1 MIFDTFTRP
10 LTDLR
15 ISVTDRCN
23 FRCHYCMPSDIFG
36 HDYVFLRK
44 KEILT
49 FEEIARLARIFSQLG
64 VSKIRL
70 TGGEPLLRA
79 DLEVLINKLAQTPGI
94 KDIALTT
101 NGYHLREKARLLREA
116 GLQRLTIS
124 LDTLKP
130 DVLKKIAGEHL
141 ELNRV
146 LDGISAAMEAGF
158 APIKLNAV
166 IQKGVNDSEILDLAT
181 FAKVNGHIMR
191 FIEYMDVGTL
201 NGWRMDQV
209 VSAQEILRIISA
221 EMSVEPAEKN
231 YRSEVASR
239 YRYVDGSGEFGII
252 SSVTQP
258 FCGDCTRA
266 RLSADGKI
274 YTCLFAQHGFD
285 VKTPLREG
293 ASDEALA
300 SLLIDLWQ
308 KRMDRY
314 SEERTANTGKPTPR
328 KVEMYHIGG

>member
-1 MIFDTFTRP
+1 MVVDTFTRP

-36 HDYVFLRK
+36 HDYVFLRR

-49 FEEIARLARIFSQLG
+49 FEEIAGVAGIFAKLG

-79 DLEVLINKLAQTPGI
+79 DLELLIEMLAKIPGI

-101 NGYHLREKARLLREA
+101 NGYHLKEKAQALRQA
-116 GLQRLTIS
+116 GLQRVTIS

-130 DVLKKIAGEHL
+130 DILKKLAGGHL
-141 ELNRV
+141 ELSRV
-146 LDGISAAMEAGF
+146 LEGISAAVAAGF
-158 APIKLNAV
+158 APVKLNAV
-166 IQKGVNDSEILDLAT
+166 IQKGVNDTEIVDLAR
-181 FAKVNGHIMR
+181 FAKTGGHILR

-201 NGWRMDQV
+201 NGWRMDEV
-209 VSAQEILRIISA
+209 VSAREILRTISA
-221 EMSVEPAEKN
+221 EMAVEAIDKN
-231 YRSEVASR
+231 YHSEVANR
-239 YRYVDGSGEFGII
+239 YRYLDGGEVGII

-274 YTCLFAQHGFD
+274 YTCLFAQLGYD
-285 VKTPLREG
+285 IKTPLRAGIADAELEG
-293 ASDEALA
+293 
-300 SLLIDLWQ
+300 LLSSIWH
-308 KRMDRY
+308 KRADRY
-314 SEERTANTGKPTPR
+314 SEERTADSGTASPR
-328 KVEMYHIGG
+328 KVEMYQIGG